1 MVEERRNMR
10 RLFSLSIALAL
21 VLGMA
26 TVAAAQGTTRL
37 DAQVMDIQGAPW
49 ADITVQIKGI
59 DSGQTFNLKTDKNGK
74 FSQLLPR
81 GGNFAIVLL
90 NEKANLN
97 YTEKHTIPDGQATS
111 IVINF
116 KQIVE
121 DEKNSNSEAQKK
133 VAEQAEAF
141 KNMKTHFD
149 AGIAAMN
156 DSKQVGQQLA
166 SAPADQ
172 KSALQDKI
180 KADGQTAVTEFQQA
194 EQGVAPKDAK
204 NHALVLA
211 NLGQAYDTVGDP
223 ANAAVAYQKAIDLQ
237 PQPTYYLS
245 LSTSL
250 AKAAVTQNDPAV
262 TSQKV
267 TDAGAACDKAAAL
280 DPTTAGTCW
289 KNIGIVLNNKG
300 DLKDAILPFQKATQ
314 ANPKD
319 AQSWFL
325 LGSAF
330 TGTIDSKQEGDKVV
344 YVIPPGTADAYQK
357 CIDADPMGPYAPQA
371 KAALDNIAQL
381 SGGVQTQ
388 LGSDP
393 SANKNNKSKKK

>member
-1 MVEERRNMR
+1 MR
-10 RLFSLSIALAL
+10 RLFSFWIALAL
-21 VLGMA
+21 TLGLA
-26 TVAAAQGTTRL
+26 AIVAAQGTTRV
-37 DAQVMDIQGAPW
+37 DGQVMDIQGAAW
-49 ADITVQIKGI
+49 VDVTVEIKGV
-59 DSGQTFNLKTDKNGK
+59 DNGQTFTLKTDKAGK

-81 GGNFAIVLL
+81 GGNYDLILL
-90 NEKANLN
+90 NEKSNLN
-97 YTEKHTIPDGQATS
+97 YTEKHTFPDGQATNV
-111 IVINF
+111 VINF

-121 DEKNSNSEAQKK
+121 DQKNSNTEAQKK
-133 VAEQAEAF
+133 AAEQAEAF

-180 KADGQTAVTEFQQA
+180 KADGQTAVTEFQQS
-194 EQGVAPKDAK
+194 EQGVAAKDTK

-211 NLGQAYDTVGDP
+211 NLGQAYDTAGDP
-223 ANAAVAYQKAIDLQ
+223 ANAAAAYQKAIDLQ

-250 AKAAVTQNDPAV
+250 VRVAVAQNDPTV
-262 TSQKV
+262 TTQKV

-280 DPTTAGTCW
+280 DATTAGTCW

-319 AQSWFL
+319 AQTWFL
-325 LGSAF
+325 LGGAY
-330 TGTIDSKQEGDKVV
+330 TGTIDTKQEGDKVV
-344 YVIPPGTADAYQK
+344 YIIPPGTADAYQK

-388 LGSDP
+388 VGSDP
-393 SANKNNKSKKK
+393 SANKKKKK